1 MAKNQAKAA
10 DLVVPEEKRLTDLYK
25 IGMDVPIPDPR
36 GGDDVVVWV
45 QKLTPAQEKLAVTKA
60 RPARAMISS
69 VKRLPEDS
77 DEKWFYY
84 DQLDEDRFSNK
95 RKKLQFLVATDLAEF
110 SASITEKTAASG
122 EWAEEDYLIS
132 LRGAWNDGLKAKYA
146 MDPEDTEAARV
157 LAELVRFD
165 NEVQDA
171 IADRENELIFDLE
184 DLSDEEI
191 DRRCVR
197 QLIEN
202 EAVSEMYNEYNNQKI
217 LLATRYADDHEKLY
231 FRDRSEIDEL
241 AFEPKIKLLGAL
253 MAMDMNGI
261 EGKG

>member
-1 MAKNQAKAA
+1 MAKGRPKG

-25 IGMDVPIPDPR
+25 IGRDVPVPDPET
-36 GGDDVVVWV
+36 GEDIVVWV
-45 QKLTPAQEKLAVTKA
+45 QKLTPAQEKEAVTKA
-60 RPARAMISS
+60 RPARARIAS

-84 DQLDEDRFSNK
+84 DQLDEDRFSTK
-95 RKKLQFLVATDLAEF
+95 RKKLEFLVATDVAEF
-110 SASITEKTAASG
+110 AASITEKTASEG
-122 EWAEEDYLIS
+122 EWADDDYLIS
-132 LRGAWNDGLKAKYA
+132 LRGAWNDGLKKKYA
-146 MDPEDTEAARV
+146 LDPDDPEASRV
-157 LAELVRFD
+157 LSELERFD
-165 NEVQDA
+165 NEIKDA
-171 IADRENELIFDLE
+171 VADRENELIFELD

-191 DRRCVR
+191 DRRVVR

-202 EAVSEMYNEYNNQKI
+202 EAVSEMYAEYNNQKL
-217 LLATRYADDHEKLY
+217 LLATRYQDDHERFY
-231 FRDRSEIDEL
+231 FNDRSEIDDL